1 MKDKEQQKLQAVP
14 FEQNLTPQKLSREDR
29 SFKANKQSSQKSLS
43 VKSQM
48 SDRTMDKLERANH
61 RLNEKMLRASIDKSK
76 EIRGSFAENKNA
88 LSEMDKPKRR
98 NMFSKSPKS
107 FNINDSDVFND
118 VNSTSKS

>member
-1 MKDKEQQKLQAVP
+1 VP